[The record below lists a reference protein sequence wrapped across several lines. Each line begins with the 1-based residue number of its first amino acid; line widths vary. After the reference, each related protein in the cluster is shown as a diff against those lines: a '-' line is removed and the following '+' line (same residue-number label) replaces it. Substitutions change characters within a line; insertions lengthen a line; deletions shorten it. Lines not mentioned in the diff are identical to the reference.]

1 MLPYIN
7 THSMVEKWFCME
19 TLLLTWLWEVGM
31 KVFYSGASDSLFDQF
46 SAFTNSINFIKLGTF
61 CIEREKLSVLVLLRA
76 LPVHESF
83 SFSSQAVLASAWG
96 FCFAFN
102 LFKVTA
108 RTINQC
114 EKSQRKHSQFAYQF
128 LRESFVWHPENGFSS
143 ENGGGDGLNYS
154 EFYLKSWDRVLFEFS
169 VFSSVVSD

>member
-31 KVFYSGASDSLFDQF
+31 KVFFSGASDSLFDQF

-76 LPVHESF
+76 LPVHETF
-83 SFSSQAVLASAWG
+83 SFSSQAVFASAWG

-143 ENGGGDGLNYS
+143 ENGGEAWIIQNS
-154 EFYLKSWDRVLFEFS
+154 I
-169 VFSSVVSD
+169 